1 MTIHSKELLYKKKAS
16 GTRYKA
22 YIITVAN
29 YYSSTG
35 GYGGYGGWVL
45 GHAIFDVAS
54 LGFTEPIDIETTYA
68 DSGNLTANTRSVGNT
83 QYIILNSKLYKVYSY
98 ELNTPVLTLL
108 DSTKTWTKVCSG
120 TNAVAYGIANNE
132 LYYIDDTSITKCSGS
147 ANTNVT
153 DISSDDTS
161 CTIYCIAAGK
171 LCKISGSSISITDSA
186 TTWTKVSGGYK
197 SSTASC
203 LGIKGGQLYFITTSV
218 SRLSADTDWVDVA
231 GGGLWCYAL
240 KSNGDLYA
248 ISTAKK
254 LTKIDSNITKIAGA
268 GYSKSTGG
276 SSNNFYMYAIKNDGK
291 LYNTRYDSSL
301 RKISD
306 LTTWSDIG
314 GNGCITYY
322 DSMWR
327 LGVADN
333 IPYYFTYSEYAN
345 ALPLTNCIKI
355 YGNAPCGLAICE
367 V

>member
-22 YIITVAN
+22 YIITVDRRFN
-29 YYSSTG
+29 FSTNS
-35 GYGGYGGWVL
+35 YAIE
-45 GHAIFDVAS
+45 HAIFDVAS

-68 DSGNLTANTRSVGNT
+68 DSGNLTANTSSVGST
-83 QYIILNSKLYKVYSY
+83 QYIILNSKLYKVYSFSM
-98 ELNTPVLTLL
+98 NTPVLTLL

-120 TNAVAYGIANNE
+120 TDAVAYGIANNE
-132 LYYIDDTSITKCSGS
+132 LYYIDDNRITKCSGS

-171 LCKISGSSISITDSA
+171 LCKISSSSISITDSA

-240 KSNGDLYA
+240 KSNGDLYV

-254 LTKIDSNITKIAGA
+254 LTKIDSNITKISGA
-268 GYSKSTGG
+268 AYNNSTGG
-276 SSNNFYMYAIKNDGK
+276 SSENFYMYAIKKDGK
-291 LYNTRYDSSL
+291 LYATRYNSSL
-301 RKISD
+301 SKKSD
-306 LTTWSDIG
+306 LTTWSDLS
-314 GNGCITYY
+314 GNGCINNYNR
-322 DSMWR
+322 MWR
-327 LGVADN
+327 LGIADN
-333 IPYYFTYSEYAN
+333 ILYYFDKGSDVN
-345 ALPLTNCIKI
+345 VLPLTNCIKI